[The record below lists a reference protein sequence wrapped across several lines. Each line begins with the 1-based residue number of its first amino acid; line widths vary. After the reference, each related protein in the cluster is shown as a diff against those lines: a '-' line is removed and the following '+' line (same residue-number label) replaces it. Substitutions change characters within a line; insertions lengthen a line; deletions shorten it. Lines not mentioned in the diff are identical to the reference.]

1 MKKVFVWF
9 IPIILF
15 CVSCVTEP
23 TFKVAV
29 VAPFSLESGKDLWQA
44 LLMASAE
51 LEQRGGMEGRRLE
64 LFPVDEQD
72 NVDKSVG
79 NLRQVLLKHKID
91 LIVGGFNSAAV
102 LALMDVMAEYGVIW
116 LGTGGAHPAVIEKI
130 KNNYEKYQYYFRV
143 GTPDARE
150 QGKAFAQFAREV
162 FGPRYGYKRFAIL
175 APNSKWARFLM
186 NEAKESLLQDGFQL
200 KYEGYFSPTTLNF
213 KPVLNSLK
221 KSGAEF
227 YFATSLGK
235 QGELFIQQVREEKVK
250 LAHVW
255 SHTIL
260 SEERLSR
267 DLGKE
272 IENATW
278 FRLSAVD
285 YAFTPKTL
293 LFVNAYKKTYGKNPG
308 ILAYPAYDT
317 LFIMRE
323 AVRKAGGFEKK
334 ELIKALEALEYSG
347 NNLYKFTPEHDL
359 TYGIKD
365 NKRYVLPIFFQWQS
379 DGKRY
384 AIWPAE
390 LRTAD
395 YQHPGLR

>member
-1 MKKVFVWF
+1 MRKKIVFCVL
-9 IPIILF
+9 ILLF
-15 CVSCVTEP
+15 CVSCADQP

-51 LEQRGGMEGRRLE
+51 LEQSGGMEGRRLE

-79 NLRQVLLKHKID
+79 NLRQVLLEHKID

-102 LALMDVMAEYGVIW
+102 LALMDVMAEHGVIW

-162 FGPRYGYKRFAIL
+162 LGPRYGYKRFAIL

-186 NEAKESLLQDGFQL
+186 NEAKESLLRDGFQL
-200 KYEGYFSPTTLNF
+200 KYEEYFSPTTLNF
-213 KPVLNSLK
+213 KSALSSLK

-255 SHTIL
+255 SHT
-260 SEERLSR
+260 
-267 DLGKE
+267 
-272 IENATW
+272 
-278 FRLSAVD
+278 
-285 YAFTPKTL
+285 
-293 LFVNAYKKTYGKNPG
+293 
-308 ILAYPAYDT
+308 
-317 LFIMRE
+317 
-323 AVRKAGGFEKK
+323 
-334 ELIKALEALEYSG
+334 
-347 NNLYKFTPEHDL
+347 
-359 TYGIKD
+359 
-365 NKRYVLPIFFQWQS
+365 
-379 DGKRY
+379 
-384 AIWPAE
+384 
-390 LRTAD
+390 
-395 YQHPGLR
+395 